1 MWLFVPEL
9 FSRSAPDTAASSA
22 PSELLA
28 PEFALWVLSS
38 GKPTRLPSSQVEWSK
53 VPWIHVLSST
63 IWNPSMAARTAAA
76 WISSLVESHVR
87 GQASPAS
94 ARATTTSAGS
104 GPSSGRSSATAKR
117 RASSSKTF
125 PDSSRLTVDERSRRS
140 SGTWARA
147 GGLRSGTVSPRQPSA
162 PRTSAIVSSCSLPTP
177 TASEY
182 GSSHETVML
191 PTPASTECAANG
203 DAERTGS
210 KGGKTPRARKQR
222 SPGPC
227 GAPDASRR
235 WWEGLIKGLC
245 GCRSVTMVSARRTPA
260 AIRSYGPTGLTEA
273 AADDDDRRAATE
285 PVTDRDR
292 TAGRARAA
300 TDPRTETWTGK
311 ESGTQRGRDPD
322 RRRGARARHD
332 HAIRLVD
339 MSTLRSCKVVGCE
352 TDYLNII
359 IVFC

>member
-94 ARATTTSAGS
+94 ARASTTSAGS

-117 RASSSKTF
+117 RASSSKTS
-125 PDSSRLTVDERSRRS
+125 PASSRLTVDERSRRS

-182 GSSHETVML
+182 GSSQNGINGKGGAHERPSAARPSSSSTPGPLPTRVARGLRGPGRPSQLPTEIARLAERGLL
-191 PTPASTECAANG
+191 PTPTATDRE
-203 DAERTGS
+203 
-210 KGGKTPRARKQR
+210 
-222 SPGPC
+222 
-227 GAPDASRR
+227 
-235 WWEGLIKGLC
+235 
-245 GCRSVTMVSARRTPA
+245 SVRGRGHV
-260 AIRSYGPTGLTEA
+260 
-273 AADDDDRRAATE
+273 DDRTRA
-285 PVTDRDR
+285 P
-292 TAGRARAA
+292 
-300 TDPRTETWTGK
+300 
-311 ESGTQRGRDPD
+311 
-322 RRRGARARHD
+322 
-332 HAIRLVD
+332 
-339 MSTLRSCKVVGCE
+339 
-352 TDYLNII
+352 
-359 IVFC
+359 